1 MHDLCTF
8 KIQCHEK
15 KLVALL
21 SVCLLYNSCDV
32 IQENNK
38 SKYNIVNASGLHSFK
53 GGERRVRN
61 VVKDIKEKKII
72 DKAIKRHNLS
82 IQN

>member
-38 SKYNIVNASGLHSFK
+38 SKYNIVNASACIHLKVG
-53 GGERRVRN
+53 
-61 VVKDIKEKKII
+61 KDE
-72 DKAIKRHNLS
+72 LEML
-82 IQN
+82 